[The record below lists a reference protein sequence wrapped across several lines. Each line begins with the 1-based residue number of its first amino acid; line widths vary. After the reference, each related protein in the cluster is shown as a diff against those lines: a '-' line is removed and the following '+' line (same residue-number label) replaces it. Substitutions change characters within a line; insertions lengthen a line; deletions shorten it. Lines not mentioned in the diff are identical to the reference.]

1 MNKLRI
7 ITCDCEEEA
16 EANLLRAIAEQ
27 KAIERTVLEAGN
39 ATCHITVEALSQ
51 LEDDNSKKR
60 SKTNGDVNFKV
71 EGALKAHAAQL
82 AASQFPDGTATSA

>member
-16 EANLLRAIAEQ
+16 KANRLRAISEQ

-39 ATCHITVEALSQ
+39 ATCYITAEALSQ
-51 LEDDNSKKR
+51 LEDDNPKKR
-60 SKTNGDVNFKV
+60 SKTNDDVYSKV
-71 EGALKAHAAQL
+71 EGGSSKRLKEVDEL
-82 AASQFPDGTATSA
+82 C